1 MTETGLYLSGKIV
14 RNAEM
19 FIKTGIIKSGFS
31 DAAVKAVCITES
43 DRSFTDLIEKHHQS
57 RKVNEC
63 NRYKN

>member
-31 DAAVKAVCITES
+31 GAAVKAVCKTES